1 MTDNLG
7 NTIII
12 PQPSTPSFHIN
23 DLPPEILVEVFGH
36 LELTQ
41 LPQIQLVCKYW
52 AGIISNPS
60 IWEHLFNSKFGA
72 SDVFP
77 SWSGSSRWVVEYLA
91 RSSGLKRWK
100 KAQSEHTNYQILNEF
115 ADNITLTNFEGDK
128 LMVYSRIGNSVNICG
143 LRWGKNQT
151 FVPGDNNHVTLA
163 DINWHYL
170 VFATRDSLYVKSLAG
185 ATVSSSRLSTKEII
199 QLGGIK
205 RIKVRE
211 ICDKFKDKPDILI
224 CTSNRLMIFNLNGET
239 VKEFEFEDII
249 DFGTDFKSVVV
260 VCNTKIWI
268 IKMDD
273 YSIEEMAFEV
283 EVQDV
288 QDIDFD
294 FDDDNLIVHQSREAI
309 VFNYRSQSVSSIS
322 FPMDVKF
329 GKLQHSRGKRN
340 PLLVGKDGLFYATV
354 LIDDT
359 VVVWSVRDHQKII
372 TKFKSEFKYKNLGL
386 GDTNEVCSI
395 ELNSGVVIVGGYNGF
410 ANVHDIF
417 TGKQLRECSVKFPK
431 KYTHMYQYR
440 IPVREIKVNGNHS
453 NGIII
458 CGDLVQYFQFGEDT
472 NKALKSSKKKKFI
485 AESTYKN
492 NTKKM
497 IKDQLE
503 DYEINEYHNNQMH
516 QIIDKYNGQG
526 DGEDDIELAIALSKS
541 TLQEIPNEEIEDED
555 LRKALELSKEDH
567 EIDDEIRKALLAST
581 QDDLH
586 NPHQYEEVQT
596 GSSRTNEP
604 DEEED
609 EELKRALE
617 LSLLEQ

>member
-7 NTIII
+7 NTLIIH
-12 PQPSTPSFHIN
+12 QPSTPTFHIN
-23 DLPPEILVEVFGH
+23 ELPPEILVEIFGH

-60 IWEHLFNSKFGA
+60 IWEHSFNTKFGA
-72 SDVFP
+72 SEVFP

-91 RSSGLKRWK
+91 RSSGLKKWK
-100 KAQSEHTNYQILNEF
+100 KAQGEHTNYQILNEF
-115 ADNITLTNFEGDK
+115 ADNITLTNFVGDK

-143 LRWGKNQT
+143 LRWGKTQT

-163 DINWHYL
+163 DINWNHL
-170 VFATRDSLYVKSLAG
+170 VFATRDSLHVKSLAG
-185 ATVSSSRLSTKEII
+185 ATVSSSRSSTKEII

-205 RIKVRE
+205 RVKVRD
-211 ICDKFKDKPDILI
+211 ICDKFKDKPDIII
-224 CTSNRLMIFNLNGET
+224 CTSDKVMIFNLNGET
-239 VKEFEFEDII
+239 IKVFEIEDII
-249 DFGTDFKSVVV
+249 DFGTDFKHIVV
-260 VCNTKIWI
+260 VCNTKILI
-268 IKMDD
+268 IKMEDF
-273 YSIEEMAFEV
+273 SIKEIDHEV
-283 EVQDV
+283 GAEDV
-288 QDIDFD
+288 QDINFD
-294 FDDDNLIVHQSREAI
+294 FDDDNLIIHHSKDAV
-309 VFNYRSQSVSSIS
+309 VFNYRDETTSTIT

-329 GKLQHSRGKRN
+329 GKLQNSRGKRN
-340 PLLVGKDGLFYATV
+340 PLLVGKDGLFYATI

-359 VVVWSVRDHQKII
+359 IVIWSVRDSRKII
-372 TKFKSEFKYKNLGL
+372 TRFKSEFKYKNLGL

-410 ANVHDIF
+410 ANVHDLF
-417 TGKQLRECSVKFPK
+417 TGKHLRECSIKFPK

-458 CGDLVQYFQFGEDT
+458 CGDLIQYFQFGEDT
-472 NKALKSSKKKKFI
+472 NKSLKSTKKKKFI
-485 AESTYKN
+485 AENSYKN

-503 DYEINEYHNNQMH
+503 DYEINEYHTNQMH
-516 QIIDKYNGQG
+516 EIVDKYNGQG

-541 TLQEIPNEEIEDED
+541 TLQDTTGEEEEDDE
-555 LRKALELSKEDH
+555 LQRALELSKNQESSEDF
-567 EIDDEIRKALLAST
+567 DELLKETLLAST
-581 QDDLH
+581 QNELH
-586 NPHQYEEVQT
+586 NPHEFDEIQT
-596 GSSRTNEP
+596 GSSKAEP
-604 DEEED
+604 DED
-609 EELKRALE
+609 EELRRVLE